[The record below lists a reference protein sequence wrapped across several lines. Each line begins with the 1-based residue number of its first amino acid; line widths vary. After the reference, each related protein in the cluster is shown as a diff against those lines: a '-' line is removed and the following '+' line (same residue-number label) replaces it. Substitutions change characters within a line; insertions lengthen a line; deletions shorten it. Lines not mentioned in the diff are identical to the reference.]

1 MRRFNTKTESFDYI
15 KNKFISKDVV
25 GIAVV
30 GSTAKGRIKKFS
42 DIDVVVF
49 NKKRLKPY
57 YELFL
62 IEDQKID
69 APPRLKSR
77 GLKRC
82 SIFGCKKFLLEE
94 KFLHRSLSLQTN
106 FLCSKC

>member
-1 MRRFNTKTESFDYI
+1 MALFKKKCEYCKKVEKMLYEMRVKY
-15 KNKFISKDVV
+15 KV
-25 GIAVV
+25 
-30 GSTAKGRIKKFS
+30 
-42 DIDVVVF
+42 IDVTK
-49 NKKRLKPY
+49 NP
-57 YELFL
+57 EL
-62 IEDQKID
+62 ITKYQKID

-82 SIFGCKKFLLEE
+82 SIFGCKKFLPKE

>member
-1 MRRFNTKTESFDYI
+1 MALFKKKCEYCKKVEKMLYEMRVKY
-15 KNKFISKDVV
+15 KV
-25 GIAVV
+25 
-30 GSTAKGRIKKFS
+30 
-42 DIDVVVF
+42 IDVTK
-49 NKKRLKPY
+49 NP
-57 YELFL
+57 ELITKYNFMTAPGIVIDGKL
-62 IEDQKID
+62 AFSGVPNQKID

-82 SIFGCKKFLLEE
+82 SIFGCKKFLPKE